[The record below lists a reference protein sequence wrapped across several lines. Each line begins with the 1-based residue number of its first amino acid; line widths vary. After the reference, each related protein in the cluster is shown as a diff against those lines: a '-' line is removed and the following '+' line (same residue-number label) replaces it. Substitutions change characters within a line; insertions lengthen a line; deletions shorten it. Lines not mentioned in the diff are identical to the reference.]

1 MHIDVHLEDS
11 DDRAV
16 AYVAGTSPNRWG
28 VLPNGKTVRQMYL
41 REAGSSSDTITN
53 GSSSSSSSNTI
64 EPARRQHPLFP
75 AVALALLKEVS
86 HSLSLNHC
94 FAP

>member
-41 REAGSSSDTITN
+41 KETGSSSSSSTSDTITN
-53 GSSSSSSSNTI
+53 GSSSSGNTL

-86 HSLSLNHC
+86 HSLL
-94 FAP
+94 

>member
-41 REAGSSSDTITN
+41 KEAGSSSDTITN
-53 GSSSSSSSNTI
+53 GSSSSSSSNTL

-86 HSLSLNHC
+86 HPLFQNDD